1 MCMTVLSACMHAHHL
16 HSGALGAEK
25 PLGITS
31 NQSYPQHHVGTE
43 NQNLG
48 PLKDQEAILTAEPS
62 LQPLE
67 KAFIS
72 HESDKCAVCLAGV
85 SIWGCFPLF
94 RHAKFPLHL

>member
-1 MCMTVLSACMHAHHL
+1 MHAHHL

-62 LQPLE
+62 LQPLLLYLINGKIMFIKELFLKFGLE
-67 KAFIS
+67 K
-72 HESDKCAVCLAGV
+72 
-85 SIWGCFPLF
+85 
-94 RHAKFPLHL
+94 